1 MYITLKFFCCISKAI
16 AASADDQDLYSEAT
30 CFEKLYLLKVANYY
44 TLPTYTTYT
53 YVIKKTYSQ

>member
-16 AASADDQDLYSEAT
+16 AASADDWDLYSEAT

-44 TLPTYTTYT
+44 TLPTLYYT
-53 YVIKKTYSQ
+53 YVIKKTYS